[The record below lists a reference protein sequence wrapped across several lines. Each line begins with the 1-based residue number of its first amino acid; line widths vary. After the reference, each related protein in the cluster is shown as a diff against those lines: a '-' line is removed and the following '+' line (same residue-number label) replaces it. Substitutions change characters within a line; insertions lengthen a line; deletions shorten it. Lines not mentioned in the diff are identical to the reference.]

1 MNIQKMNIADLNPAK
16 YNPRKRL
23 KPGDAEFE
31 KLKRSIENFGM
42 VEPPIWNS
50 RTGNVVGGHQ
60 RLSVMK
66 HLGSTETDVVVVDI
80 SEAEEKALNIALN
93 KISGEWDEVL
103 LTDLMA
109 ELKTMGFDTELTGFS
124 LDEVEKMFAEPKEVK
139 DDDFDVDKAVS
150 EPPFVMPG
158 DLWHIG
164 KHTLLCGDSTNPDDV
179 KRLLGGQKVNLVL
192 TDPPYNVNYESKG
205 QKIKNDNMSDDDF
218 HKFLF
223 SAFSQAES
231 VMADDAS
238 IYVFYADSKGLVF
251 RQAFDEAGFKL
262 ASNCVWVKDNFT
274 FGRSDYKWG
283 HEVCLYGWKK
293 SGKHKWFGD
302 MKQST
307 IWNCP
312 KPKKNDGHPTMKP
325 IPLLAIP
332 VNNSTQ
338 TNALVYDPFAGS
350 FSTGVCCEQLG
361 RIAYGMELDPVY
373 ASVSVKR
380 MVSAIG
386 SSDGVTVER
395 SGEVLRYSDLV
406 KESNEK

>member
-1 MNIQKMNIADLNPAK
+1 MNELKIISVPLSEIKPFTKNAKLHPKEQVAQIVASIREYGFNDPIAISEDNEIIEGHG
-16 YNPRKRL
+16 RL
-23 KPGDAEFE
+23 LAVKELGYTEVPC
-31 KLKRSIENFGM
+31 I
-42 VEPPIWNS
+42 
-50 RTGNVVGGHQ
+50 
-60 RLSVMK
+60 RLS
-66 HLGSTETDVVVVDI
+66 HLTEAQRRAYI
-80 SEAEEKALNIALN
+80 LAHN
-93 KISGEWDEVL
+93 K
-103 LTDLMA
+103 LTMN
-109 ELKTMGFDTELTGFS
+109 TGFDTDILLGELAFLKDNAEDISAIGFS
-124 LDEVEKMFAEPKEVK
+124 GDELDKLFGTDKKDVK
-139 DDDFDVDKAVS
+139 DDDFDIDKAVS

-205 QKIKNDNMSDDDF
+205 QKIKNDNMSDEDF

-223 SAFSQAES
+223 SAFSQAEAI
-231 VMADDAS
+231 MAEDAS
-238 IYVFYADSKGLVF
+238 VYVFYADSKGLVF

-293 SGKHKWFGD
+293 TGKHNWFGD

-361 RIAYGMELDPVY
+361 RVAFGMELDPVY

-380 MVSAIG
+380 MISAIG

-395 SGEVLRYSDLV
+395 NGEILKYCEVV
-406 KESNEK
+406 GNG